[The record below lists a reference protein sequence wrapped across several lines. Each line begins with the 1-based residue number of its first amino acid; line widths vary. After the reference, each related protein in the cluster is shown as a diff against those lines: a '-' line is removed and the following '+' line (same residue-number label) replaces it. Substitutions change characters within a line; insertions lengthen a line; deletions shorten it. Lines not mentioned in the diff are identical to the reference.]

1 MKVED
6 IGNKF
11 ANPKNGFLTP
21 QLIGPQEFS
30 RIKQDAESSLS
41 NKVFAVNEVTAYQD
55 TVAISH
61 LYDPVTRYL
70 VFLVHFPLDD
80 ASVVVA
86 NTTAMEEDAISQLS
100 FWGSVHQEIAINMP
114 KFFKSAW
121 YWTCFILGMIIL
133 PRALEI
139 FGVWAFWKVVR
150 WYQNRGQQ
158 QVEEPQH
165 QEQQQQKVFAIPP
178 GPGHRDNYD
187 DPPIEDDDELIQM
200 VEPPNNRYY

>member
-1 MKVED
+1 MED
-6 IGNKF
+6 IGGSF
-11 ANPKNGFLTP
+11 ANPKSGFLTP
-21 QLIGPQEFS
+21 QMIGPQEFS
-30 RIKQDAESSLS
+30 RIKQEAESSLT

-70 VFLVHFPLDD
+70 VFLVHFPLVD
-80 ASVVVA
+80 AHTDVNA
-86 NTTAMEEDAISQLS
+86 TALEQDALEQLS

-114 KFFKSAW
+114 KFFKKAW
-121 YWTCFILGMIIL
+121 YWTCFILGMLFL
-133 PRALEI
+133 PRILEC

-165 QEQQQQKVFAIPP
+165 HQQQQQQAFAIPP
-178 GPGHRDNYD
+178 GPGHHDNYD
-187 DPPIEDDDELIQM
+187 DPPIEDYEDELIQM
-200 VEPPNNRYY
+200 VPPPNNHYD